1 MSPSDVDSSY
11 CQPGSVGSC
20 HKEQMRNERV
30 RSISQDF
37 IEGNILDTKNV
48 LFFIFSTTFVP
59 DFCAAVNM

>member
-1 MSPSDVDSSY
+1 VSPSDVDSSY

-37 IEGNILDTKNV
+37 LKEIYWTQKMYYFSFSLQL
-48 LFFIFSTTFVP
+48 LFQTFVLR
-59 DFCAAVNM
+59 